1 MVADVKTHP
10 VLTAS
15 RPRVLFEGPYA
26 GASGDLSFD
35 VSPDGKRFLMIRT
48 DPNSS
53 LTRFNLVLNWTP
65 ESRR

>member
-1 MVADVKTHP
+1 MAADVQTRP
-10 VLTAS
+10 IFTAS
-15 RPRVLFEGPYA
+15 RPGVLFEGPYA
-26 GASGDLSFD
+26 GASGDLRFD

-65 ESRR
+65 ESGR